1 MSFISGGSKA
11 ESQVSVSESA
21 SFPSEDETTGRESK
35 GQWRIGGEEIREV
48 VEGLVGT
55 MWEKARNEKLE
66 KQFKVITYDEAMR
79 KVSYNDKVRY
89 ASLSSILMGL
99 HLILH

>member
-11 ESQVSVSESA
+11 ESQKSASESA
-21 SFPSEDETTGRESK
+21 LLSSDDEARGRESK

-55 MWEKARNEKLE
+55 MWEEARNEKIE
-66 KQFKVITYDEAMR
+66 RQFKVITYDEAMR
-79 KVSYNDKVRY
+79 KVSNNDAV
-89 ASLSSILMGL
+89 
-99 HLILH
+99 